1 MHRSLL
7 DLLADSAQ
15 ARPQGEALVQGA
27 RRVTYGELWG
37 SVMATGTALR
47 RRGLLAGD
55 RVGVLLDAS
64 PEYVAAYYGVLAAG
78 GVVVGLNTAAKARDI
93 TNWLQHCGA
102 RFLIARAHPELAAV
116 TAQMPAGCEVVAA
129 DDLTAGPADDAD
141 PVAASVQ
148 DPNRLAAI
156 IYTSGTTGAPKGVM
170 LSHGNLVSNV
180 LAVADYLRLTAD
192 DRVLHALP
200 FYYSYG
206 NSVLHTHLAVGATV
220 VIEASLMYPHRVLE
234 RMVEE
239 RITGF
244 SGVPATYALL
254 LSRTRLD
261 EYGLE
266 SLRYLTQAGGHMSP
280 ADIVRVRTALPDAE
294 FFVMY
299 GQTEATSRLTY
310 VPSEALPGKLG
321 SAGVPIRGMEI
332 AIFDS
337 EGEPLPQGQVG
348 EICARGPSVM
358 LGYWNNPEATAQVLR
373 NGWLRTGDLGH
384 IDADGFLYIQGRASE
399 MIKTGAHRVSPA
411 EIEEVVRELPGV
423 VEAAAVGIP
432 DALLGQVIKVLLVVQ
447 PDVRLDLRAVMAHC
461 RQALPMYK
469 VPKHIAFVD
478 ALPKTASGKLK
489 RFELANMNN

>member
-1 MHRSLL
+1 MPCSLV
-7 DLLADSAQ
+7 DLLARSAQ

-37 SVMATGTALR
+37 SVEATAAALR
-47 RRGLLAGD
+47 RRGLQAGD
-55 RVGVLLDAS
+55 RVGILLDAS

-102 RFLIARAHPELAAV
+102 RFLVAGEHPELAAV
-116 TAQMPAGCEVVAA
+116 TAQLPADCELAA
-129 DDLTAGPADDAD
+129 PGDLIAGPADVAD
-141 PVAASVQ
+141 PTAGSVG
-148 DPNRLAAI
+148 DSDRLAAI

-220 VIEASLMYPHRVLE
+220 VIETSLMYPHRVLE

-239 RITGF
+239 RVTGF
-244 SGVPATYALL
+244 SGVPATYSLL

-261 EYGLE
+261 EYELE
-266 SLRYLTQAGGHMSP
+266 SLRYLTQAGGHMPP
-280 ADIVRVRTALPDAE
+280 ADIVRVRTALPSAE

-310 VPSEALPGKLG
+310 VPSEVLPGKLG
-321 SAGVPIRGMEI
+321 SAGVPIRNTEI

-337 EGEPLPQGQVG
+337 CGAPLRQGQVG
-348 EICARGPSVM
+348 EIWARGPGVM

-423 VEAAAVGIP
+423 IEAAAVGVP

-447 PDVRLDLRAVMAHC
+447 PDVRLDLRTVMAHC

-489 RFELANMNN
+489 RFELANLNN